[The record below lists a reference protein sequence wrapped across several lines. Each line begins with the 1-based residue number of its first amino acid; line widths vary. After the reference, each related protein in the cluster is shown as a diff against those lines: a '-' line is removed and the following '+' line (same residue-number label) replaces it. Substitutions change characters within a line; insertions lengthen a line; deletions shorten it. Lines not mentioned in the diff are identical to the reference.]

1 MTFVLR
7 SIWVRFA
14 LQGCKPPGSRDPYT
28 AAFIPGGMVSC
39 PVSPRAYNGLSYP
52 SSPSHVGGRGSSF
65 FYGGAGSSRGVVIGG
80 GVGGLPWLNNLSR
93 YSDDASYADDYS
105 FSAPVTPQNGSPP
118 RRKMARWAS
127 GNAAAGSNVQ
137 SPWAASPGPS
147 RYASLPVTMPHT
159 PVHGEAVA
167 ADPVSLLT
175 GLQISAAAA
184 NKPPA
189 YSMFD
194 FDAGSYSSR
203 PGQSSDGAAWAA
215 ASSRGAAGDGDA
227 QVAPHGFSFGW
238 SGGPAFSAWEG
249 EKASVAFNA
258 WEGEKASGAFSAW
271 EGEKVSDE
279 YVDEGDLEL
288 TLGNSRAGAGAD
300 RA

>member
-1 MTFVLR
+1 
-7 SIWVRFA
+7 
-14 LQGCKPPGSRDPYT
+14 
-28 AAFIPGGMVSC
+28 MVSC

-80 GVGGLPWLNNLSR
+80 RPWLNNLSR

-127 GNAAAGSNVQ
+127 GNAAAGGSNVQ

-215 ASSRGAAGDGDA
+215 APSRGAAGDGDA

-238 SGGPAFSAWEG
+238 SGGP
-249 EKASVAFNA
+249 
-258 WEGEKASGAFSAW
+258 AFSAW